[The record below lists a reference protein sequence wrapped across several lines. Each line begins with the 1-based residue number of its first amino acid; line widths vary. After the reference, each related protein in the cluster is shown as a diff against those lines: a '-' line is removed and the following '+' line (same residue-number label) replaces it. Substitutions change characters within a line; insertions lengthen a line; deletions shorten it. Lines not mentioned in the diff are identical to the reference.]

1 MALGTLVFMTDKP
14 TENTENHAPTAQP
27 VPARA
32 EGTRPQAAAPEPVEF
47 EVRVAPKPGAFLV
60 TGGALGVIVALISA
74 WLGGGTEEHSMGS
87 VFGFLA
93 VLFAIIG
100 VGIGAIVFLIFDR
113 VGRKR
118 TKHIYAVKEDS
129 ADGADTANE

>member
-1 MALGTLVFMTDKP
+1 MTDKP
-14 TENTENHAPTAQP
+14 TENTENTDNHAPSAQP

-32 EGTRPQAAAPEPVEF
+32 EEARPQAATAEPVEF

-118 TKHIYAVKEDS
+118 TKHIYAVKESS
-129 ADGADTANE
+129 ANGADTANE

>member
-1 MALGTLVFMTDKP
+1 MTDKP
-14 TENTENHAPTAQP
+14 AENTENTDNDVPSAQP
-27 VPARA
+27 VPERA
-32 EGTRPQAAAPEPVEF
+32 EEARPQTAAPEPVEF

-118 TKHIYAVKEDS
+118 TKHIYAVKEGS
-129 ADGADTANE
+129 SNGADTANK